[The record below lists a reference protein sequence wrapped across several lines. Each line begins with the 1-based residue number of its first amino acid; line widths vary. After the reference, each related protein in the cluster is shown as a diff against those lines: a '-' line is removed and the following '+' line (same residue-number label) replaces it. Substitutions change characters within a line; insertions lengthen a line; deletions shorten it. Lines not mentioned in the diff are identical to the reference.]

1 MSEQA
6 TTELA
11 LPEITTELAPK
22 IFTTG
27 GLSPFIERVAEQVKG
42 EVPDLTTKKG
52 RARIASLAMQ
62 VARSKTAVE
71 KPGREYL
78 KQLKAMPKTV
88 ETELR
93 EFVQAMD
100 ALRDEVRAPL
110 NEWEA
115 VEKARVAAHEE
126 KLSNI
131 RGWFDPERD
140 YTSAYLKDEI
150 QQLTATSIADMEE
163 FTEQAALAKEASLK
177 RMNDALPAIEAREAE
192 QVELERLRQEAA
204 RREQQEREQRIAIEA
219 AARAKAEA
227 EQAAQA
233 ERDAAMQRE
242 AELKAQAEQAQ
253 REAQAAAELAEQ
265 QAINA
270 RRQAEQDRI
279 DAEQRAKQQQQQAIE
294 AERQRVAA
302 EQLAQQQAAEQA
314 RREAQAKAANVEHR
328 KQVNNAALIGL
339 MAHTDLTEEQ
349 AKAVIC
355 AVAKGQVS
363 HINISY

>member
-1 MSEQA
+1 MTEQ

-22 IFTTG
+22 VFITG
-27 GLSPFIERVAEQVKG
+27 GLAPFIERVADQVKG
-42 EVPDLTTKKG
+42 EVPDLSTKKG
-52 RARIASLAMQ
+52 RDRIASLAMK
-62 VARSKTAVE
+62 VSRSKTAVE

-88 ETELR
+88 ELELR
-93 EFVQAMD
+93 EFVKQMD

-115 VEKARVAAHEE
+115 VEKARTDSLNERLQA
-126 KLSNI
+126 I
-131 RGWFDPERD
+131 REWDQNAGE
-140 YTSAYLKDEI
+140 
-150 QQLTATSIADMEE
+150 LTAAQLYMSIENLMLVDVSTMEE
-163 FTEQAALAKEASLK
+163 LTAQAAIAKEASIK
-177 RMNDALPAIEAREAE
+177 RLTEAREAAITKE
-192 QVELERLRQEAA
+192 AQQAELERLRQEAA
-204 RREQQEREQRIAIEA
+204 QREQQEREQRIAIEA

-227 EQAAQA
+227 EQAAKA

-314 RREAQAKAANVEHR
+314 QREAEAKAANVEHR
-328 KQVNNAALIGL
+328 KQINNSALIDL
-339 MAHTDLTEEQ
+339 MAHASLTEEQ

-355 AVAKGQVS
+355 AIAKGQIA
-363 HINISY
+363 HLQINY

>member
-1 MSEQA
+1 MTEPS
-6 TTELA
+6 TELA

-22 IFTTG
+22 VFITG
-27 GLSPFIERVAEQVKG
+27 GLAPFIERVADQVKG
-42 EVPDLTTKKG
+42 EVPDLSTKKG
-52 RARIASLAMQ
+52 RDRIASLAMK
-62 VARSKTAVE
+62 VSRSKTAVE

-88 ETELR
+88 ELELR
-93 EFVQAMD
+93 EFVQQMD

-115 VEKARVAAHEE
+115 AEKARVAAHEE
-126 KLSNI
+126 KLANI
-131 RGWFDPERD
+131 RGWFDIERS
-140 YTSAYLKDEI
+140 YTAADLKDEI
-150 QQLTATSIADMEE
+150 QQLTALSVAEMEE
-163 FTEQAALAKEASLK
+163 LTEQAALAKEATLK
-177 RMNDALPAIEAREAE
+177 RMTDALPAIEALEAE
-192 QVELERLRQEAA
+192 QADLEQLRQEQAK
-204 RREQQEREQRIAIEA
+204 REQQEREQRIAIEA

-227 EQAAQA
+227 EQAAKA

-242 AELKAQAEQAQ
+242 AELKAQAE
-253 REAQAAAELAEQ
+253 AARQ
-265 QAINA
+265 QAE
-270 RRQAEQDRI
+270 RDKQA
-279 DAEQRAKQQQQQAIE
+279 AIE

-314 RREAQAKAANVEHR
+314 QREAEAKAANVEHR
-328 KQVNNAALIGL
+328 KQINNSALIDL
-339 MAHTDLTEEQ
+339 MAHASLTEEQ